1 MNNLIKFIN
10 ERNNRERRLILALVV
25 LLFLLIVGG
34 FTNGIISSTTMA
46 SKRYQIA
53 KNNYVYVKK
62 SALMI
67 INSSRSE
74 MSKKDLTSIE
84 VELIE
89 SSKTNNIDYKYSSL
103 DEQSLTIVFS
113 ADDLLQAGQFLKE
126 SSQITNSNL
135 GIILLENQDN
145 QRIFKATFKS
155 ENWFIVLDHQYC
167 IWIKNSRSHQPSECH
182 NHHHHLSLAIH
193 DQPHQVNTTL
203 HRQYLDN

>member
-89 SSKTNNIDYKYSSL
+89 SSKINNIDYKYSSL
-103 DEQSLTIVFS
+103 DEQGLMIVFT

-145 QRIFKATFKS
+145 QRIFKATFKL
-155 ENWFIVLDHQYC
+155 EN
-167 IWIKNSRSHQPSECH
+167 
-182 NHHHHLSLAIH
+182 
-193 DQPHQVNTTL
+193 
-203 HRQYLDN
+203 

>member
-84 VELIE
+84 LELIE
-89 SSKTNNIDYKYSSL
+89 SSKINNIDYKYSSL
-103 DEQSLTIVFS
+103 DEQGLMIVFS

-155 ENWFIVLDHQYC
+155 EN
-167 IWIKNSRSHQPSECH
+167 
-182 NHHHHLSLAIH
+182 
-193 DQPHQVNTTL
+193 
-203 HRQYLDN
+203 

>member
-84 VELIE
+84 LELIE
-89 SSKTNNIDYKYSSL
+89 SSKINNIDYKYSSL
-103 DEQSLTIVFS
+103 DEQGLMIVFS

-145 QRIFKATFKS
+145 QRIFKATFKL
-155 ENWFIVLDHQYC
+155 EN
-167 IWIKNSRSHQPSECH
+167 
-182 NHHHHLSLAIH
+182 
-193 DQPHQVNTTL
+193 
-203 HRQYLDN
+203 

>member
-89 SSKTNNIDYKYSSL
+89 SSKINNIDYKYSSL
-103 DEQSLTIVFS
+103 DEQGLMIVFS
-113 ADDLLQAGQFLKE
+113 ADDLLQVGQFLKE

-145 QRIFKATFKS
+145 QRIFKATFKL
-155 ENWFIVLDHQYC
+155 EN
-167 IWIKNSRSHQPSECH
+167 
-182 NHHHHLSLAIH
+182 
-193 DQPHQVNTTL
+193 
-203 HRQYLDN
+203 

>member
-89 SSKTNNIDYKYSSL
+89 SSMINNIDYKYSSL
-103 DEQSLTIVFS
+103 DEQGLMIVFS

-145 QRIFKATFKS
+145 LRIFNATFKL
-155 ENWFIVLDHQYC
+155 EN
-167 IWIKNSRSHQPSECH
+167 
-182 NHHHHLSLAIH
+182 
-193 DQPHQVNTTL
+193 
-203 HRQYLDN
+203 

>member
-25 LLFLLIVGG
+25 LLLLLIVGG
-34 FTNGIISSTTMA
+34 FANGIISSTTMA

-53 KNNYVYVKK
+53 KNNYAYVKK

-103 DEQSLTIVFS
+103 DEQGLMIVFS

-145 QRIFKATFKS
+145 QRIFKATFKL
-155 ENWFIVLDHQYC
+155 EN
-167 IWIKNSRSHQPSECH
+167 
-182 NHHHHLSLAIH
+182 
-193 DQPHQVNTTL
+193 
-203 HRQYLDN
+203 

>member
-89 SSKTNNIDYKYSSL
+89 SSKINNIDYKYSSL
-103 DEQSLTIVFS
+103 DEQGLMIVFS

-145 QRIFKATFKS
+145 QRIFKATFKL
-155 ENWFIVLDHQYC
+155 EN
-167 IWIKNSRSHQPSECH
+167 
-182 NHHHHLSLAIH
+182 
-193 DQPHQVNTTL
+193 
-203 HRQYLDN
+203 

>member
-1 MNNLIKFIN
+1 MNDLIKFIN
-10 ERNNRERRLILALVV
+10 ERSERERRLMLALFI
-25 LLFLLIVGG
+25 LLFLLILGG
-34 FTNGIISSTTMA
+34 FANGIISSTTMA

-53 KNNYVYVKK
+53 KNNYAYVKK

-89 SSKTNNIDYKYSSL
+89 SSKINNIDYKYSSL
-103 DEQSLTIVFS
+103 DEQGLMIVFS

-145 QRIFKATFKS
+145 QRIFKATFKL
-155 ENWFIVLDHQYC
+155 EN
-167 IWIKNSRSHQPSECH
+167 
-182 NHHHHLSLAIH
+182 
-193 DQPHQVNTTL
+193 
-203 HRQYLDN
+203 

>member
-89 SSKTNNIDYKYSSL
+89 SSETNNIDYKYSRMDDQGL
-103 DEQSLTIVFS
+103 MIVFS

-126 SSQITNSNL
+126 SSQILNSNL
-135 GIILLENQDN
+135 GTVLLDNEDNERII
-145 QRIFKATFKS
+145 KATF
-155 ENWFIVLDHQYC
+155 
-167 IWIKNSRSHQPSECH
+167 
-182 NHHHHLSLAIH
+182 
-193 DQPHQVNTTL
+193 TL
-203 HRQYLDN
+203 EK

>member
-10 ERNNRERRLILALVV
+10 ERNNRERRLIFALVV
-25 LLFLLIVGG
+25 LLLLLIVGG
-34 FTNGIISSTTMA
+34 FANGIISSTTMA

-53 KNNYVYVKK
+53 KNNYAYVKK

-89 SSKTNNIDYKYSSL
+89 SSKINNIDYKYSSL
-103 DEQSLTIVFS
+103 DEQGLMIVFT

-145 QRIFKATFKS
+145 QRIFKATFKL
-155 ENWFIVLDHQYC
+155 EN
-167 IWIKNSRSHQPSECH
+167 
-182 NHHHHLSLAIH
+182 
-193 DQPHQVNTTL
+193 
-203 HRQYLDN
+203 

>member
-1 MNNLIKFIN
+1 MNDLIKFIN
-10 ERNNRERRLILALVV
+10 ERSERERRLMLALFI
-25 LLFLLIVGG
+25 LLFLLILGG
-34 FTNGIISSTTMA
+34 FANGIISSTTMA

-53 KNNYVYVKK
+53 KSNYEYVKD

-126 SSQITNSNL
+126 SSQILNSNL
-135 GIILLENQDN
+135 GTVLLDNKDNERII
-145 QRIFKATFKS
+145 KATFIL
-155 ENWFIVLDHQYC
+155 EN
-167 IWIKNSRSHQPSECH
+167 
-182 NHHHHLSLAIH
+182 
-193 DQPHQVNTTL
+193 
-203 HRQYLDN
+203 